1 MARQI
6 NGHVGNFTTSTEL
19 TTKFSP
25 SEYIGCS
32 ANVGTTVPYV
42 KYWCNGQTWAAAG
55 GGGASAF
62 TDLTDKATADL
73 PVINTPLGSALAA
86 KAPLASPTFTGTVGG
101 ITKSMVGLGSVD
113 NTADTAKPVSTAQT
127 TAFAVLGPYASA
139 GALETAKPAASNGGR
154 VALVGASAP
163 YAPYMSDGTT
173 WGSLSQSGGDPYVAI
188 ATSGTSQSI
197 NIGSAGVVDITL
209 TADCTL
215 SFTGAVSGAAFSLR
229 LILRQDSPGS
239 RSVAWPAGTK
249 WTLGAAPTLS
259 TPANSID
266 EVVLMTYD
274 GGTSFFGDFVAR
286 ARA

>member
-1 MARQI
+1 MALIADR
-6 NGHVGNFTTSTEL
+6 VAETT
-19 TTKFSP
+19 TTT
-25 SEYIGCS
+25 G
-32 ANVGTTVPYV
+32 
-42 KYWCNGQTWAAAG
+42 
-55 GGGASAF
+55 
-62 TDLTDKATADL
+62 
-73 PVINTPLGSALAA
+73 
-86 KAPLASPTFTGTVGG
+86 TGTVTLAGAKSGYRAFSAAFSVADQVYYAIVGATEWEVG
-101 ITKSMVGLGSVD
+101 IGTLGSGTLARTTLLASSTGSAVSFSAGTKD
-113 NTADTAKPVSTAQT
+113 VFCTAPASLVSGA
-127 TAFAVLGPYASA
+127 LGPYADTT
-139 GALETAKPAASNGGR
+139 ALESAKPAASNGGR

-209 TADCTL
+209 TANCTL
-215 SFTGAVSGAAFSLR
+215 SFTGAISGSAFSLR
-229 LILRQDSPGS
+229 LIVRQDSTGS
-239 RSVAWPAGTK
+239 RSITWPASTK

-274 GGTSFFGDFVAR
+274 GGTTFFGDFVAR